1 LTNSWKD
8 SVVDRFL
15 GLDLGG
21 TNIKVAVIEKSG
33 NAWKVIKEEDV
44 PTEADKGPAHVVS
57 RLAEIAANKQKEF
70 SNLSGVG
77 VAVPGL
83 FNADGTIELFPNLPG
98 AWRGFQALEPIRK
111 ATNLPTAIINDAR
124 SFTLGEAIM
133 GAALGK
139 RTVACFVMGTGVG
152 GGVVI
157 DGKIHLGASG
167 AAGEIAHQIIKFDG
181 PMCGCGAQGCAEP
194 LTNSSAIAKLA
205 GTKTAE
211 EAYKNA
217 VAGDEK
223 ALAAFKE
230 VAYWI
235 AITLT
240 NIMVVL
246 APDTIVIGGGVAQS
260 GDILLNE
267 IRSAMHTRAHL
278 YPTSDINIVPA
289 TLGFYA
295 GSIGAALYGAIT
307 AGAQLSL
314 ISTT

>member
-1 LTNSWKD
+1 M
-8 SVVDRFL
+8 DRFL

-33 NAWKVIKEEDV
+33 DSWKVIKEEDV

-57 RLAEIAANKQKEF
+57 RLAEIAAKKQKEF

-194 LTNSSAIAKLA
+194 LTNSAAVAKLA

-260 GDILLNE
+260 GDILLKE
-267 IRSAMHTRAHL
+267 IRTAMHERAHL
-278 YPTSDINIVPA
+278 YPASDINIVPA

>member
-1 LTNSWKD
+1 M
-8 SVVDRFL
+8 DRFL

-33 NAWKVIKEEDV
+33 DSWKVIKEEDV

-57 RLAEIAANKQKEF
+57 RLAEIAANKHKEF

-181 PMCGCGAQGCAEP
+181 PICGCGAQGCAEP
-194 LTNSSAIAKLA
+194 LTNSAAVAKLA

-260 GDILLNE
+260 GDILLKE
-267 IRSAMHTRAHL
+267 IRTAMHERAHL
-278 YPTSDINIVPA
+278 YPASDINIVPA

>member
-1 LTNSWKD
+1 MSK
-8 SVVDRFL
+8 FL

-21 TNIKVAVIEKSG
+21 TNIKVAVIEKTG
-33 NAWKVIKEEDV
+33 NTSKVINEEDV
-44 PTEADKGPAHVVS
+44 PTQADKGPAHVVS
-57 RLAEIAANKQKEF
+57 CLAKIAARKQKEF
-70 SNLSGVG
+70 SDLSGVG

-98 AWRGFQALEPIRK
+98 AWHGFQALEPIRS
-111 ATNLPTAIINDAR
+111 ATKLPTAIINDAR
-124 SFTLGEAIM
+124 AFTLGEAIM

-139 RTVACFVMGTGVG
+139 KVVACLVIGTGVG
-152 GGVVI
+152 GGIVI
-157 DGKIHLGASG
+157 DGKIQLGANG
-167 AAGEIAHQIIKFDG
+167 VAGEIAHQIVKFEG

-194 LTNSSAIAKLA
+194 LTNSAAIAKLA

-246 APDTIVIGGGVAQS
+246 APDTIIIGGGVAQS
-260 GDILLNE
+260 GDILLKE
-267 IRSAMHTRAHL
+267 IRSAMHERAHL
-278 YPTSDINIVPA
+278 FQASDINIVPA

>member
-1 LTNSWKD
+1 VT
-8 SVVDRFL
+8 RFL

-33 NAWKVIKEEDV
+33 DSWKVIKEEDV
-44 PTEADKGPAHVVS
+44 PTEADRGPAHVVS
-57 RLAEIAANKQKEF
+57 RLAEIAAKKQQEF

-181 PMCGCGAQGCAEP
+181 PVCGCGAKGCAEP

-260 GDILLNE
+260 GDILLKE
-267 IRSAMHTRAHL
+267 IRTAMHERAHL
-278 YPTSDINIVPA
+278 YPASDINIVPA

>member
-1 LTNSWKD
+1 MNSWKD
-8 SVVDRFL
+8 SVVTRFL

-33 NAWKVIKEEDV
+33 DSWKVIKEEDV

-139 RTVACFVMGTGVG
+139 RTGACFVMGTGVG

-194 LTNSSAIAKLA
+194 LTNSAAVAKLA

-260 GDILLNE
+260 GDILLKE
-267 IRSAMHTRAHL
+267 IRTAMHERAHL
-278 YPTSDINIVPA
+278 YPASDINIVPA

>member
-1 LTNSWKD
+1 MT
-8 SVVDRFL
+8 RFL

-83 FNADGTIELFPNLPG
+83 FNSDGTIELFPNLPG

-260 GDILLNE
+260 GDILLKE
-267 IRSAMHTRAHL
+267 IRTAMHERAYL
-278 YPTSDINIVPA
+278 YPESDINIVPA

>member
-1 LTNSWKD
+1 M
-8 SVVDRFL
+8 DRFL

-33 NAWKVIKEEDV
+33 DSWKVIKEEDV

-181 PMCGCGAQGCAEP
+181 PICGCGAQGCAEP

-260 GDILLNE
+260 GDILLKE
-267 IRSAMHTRAHL
+267 IRTAMHERAHL

>member
-1 LTNSWKD
+1 MT
-8 SVVDRFL
+8 RFL

-83 FNADGTIELFPNLPG
+83 FNSDGTIELFPNLPG

-217 VAGDEK
+217 VGGDEK

-260 GDILLNE
+260 GDILLKE
-267 IRSAMHTRAHL
+267 IRTAMHERAYL
-278 YPTSDINIVPA
+278 YPASDINIVPA

>member
-1 LTNSWKD
+1 VT
-8 SVVDRFL
+8 RFL

-33 NAWKVIKEEDV
+33 DSWKVIKEEDV

-181 PMCGCGAQGCAEP
+181 PVCGCGAQGCAEP

-217 VAGDEK
+217 LAGDEK

-260 GDILLNE
+260 GDILLKE
-267 IRSAMHTRAHL
+267 IRTAMQERAYL
-278 YPTSDINIVPA
+278 YPASDINIVPA

>member
-1 LTNSWKD
+1 MNSWKD
-8 SVVDRFL
+8 SVVTRFL

-21 TNIKVAVIEKSG
+21 TNIKVAVIEKDG
-33 NAWKVIKEEDV
+33 QTWKVIKEEDV

-181 PMCGCGAQGCAEP
+181 PLCGCGAQGCAEP

>member
-1 LTNSWKD
+1 M
-8 SVVDRFL
+8 DRFL

-33 NAWKVIKEEDV
+33 DSWKVIKEEDV

-181 PMCGCGAQGCAEP
+181 PICGCGAQGCAEP
-194 LTNSSAIAKLA
+194 LTNSAAVAKLA

-260 GDILLNE
+260 GDILLKE
-267 IRSAMHTRAHL
+267 IRTAMQERAYL
-278 YPTSDINIVPA
+278 YPASDINIVPA

>member
-1 LTNSWKD
+1 
-8 SVVDRFL
+8 
-15 GLDLGG
+15 
-21 TNIKVAVIEKSG
+21 
-33 NAWKVIKEEDV
+33 
-44 PTEADKGPAHVVS
+44 
-57 RLAEIAANKQKEF
+57 
-70 SNLSGVG
+70 
-77 VAVPGL
+77 
-83 FNADGTIELFPNLPG
+83 
-98 AWRGFQALEPIRK
+98 
-111 ATNLPTAIINDAR
+111 
-124 SFTLGEAIM
+124 M

-181 PMCGCGAQGCAEP
+181 PICGCGAQGCAEP

-260 GDILLNE
+260 GDILLKE
-267 IRSAMHTRAHL
+267 IRTAMQERAYL
-278 YPTSDINIVPA
+278 YPASDINIVPA

>member
-1 LTNSWKD
+1 MNSWKD

-21 TNIKVAVIEKSG
+21 TNIKVAVIEKDG
-33 NAWKVIKEEDV
+33 QTWKVINEEDV

-57 RLAEIAANKQKEF
+57 RLAEIAARKQKEF
-70 SNLSGVG
+70 TGLSGVG

-83 FNADGTIELFPNLPG
+83 FNSDGTIELFPNLPG
-98 AWRGFQALEPIRK
+98 AWRGFQALEPVRS

-124 SFTLGEAIM
+124 AFTLGEAIM

-181 PMCGCGAQGCAEP
+181 PICGCGAQGCAEP
-194 LTNSSAIAKLA
+194 LTNSAAIAKLA

-211 EAYKNA
+211 DAYKNA
-217 VAGDEK
+217 LAGDEK
-223 ALAAFKE
+223 AIAAFKE

>member
-1 LTNSWKD
+1 MNSWKD
-8 SVVDRFL
+8 SVVTRFL

-21 TNIKVAVIEKSG
+21 TNIKVAVIEKDG
-33 NAWKVIKEEDV
+33 QTWKVINEEDV

-57 RLAEIAANKQKEF
+57 RLAEIAAKKQKEF
-70 SNLSGVG
+70 TGLSGVG

-83 FNADGTIELFPNLPG
+83 FNSDGTIELFPNLPG
-98 AWRGFQALEPIRK
+98 AWRGFQALEPVRS

-124 SFTLGEAIM
+124 AFTLGEAIM

-139 RTVACFVMGTGVG
+139 KTVACFVLGTGVG

-181 PMCGCGAQGCAEP
+181 PICGCGAQGCAEP
-194 LTNSSAIAKLA
+194 LTNSAAIAKLA

-217 VAGDEK
+217 LAGDEK
-223 ALAAFKE
+223 AIAAFKE

-267 IRSAMHTRAHL
+267 IRTAMHTRAHL

>member
-1 LTNSWKD
+1 MT
-8 SVVDRFL
+8 RFL

-33 NAWKVIKEEDV
+33 DSWKVIKEEDV

-246 APDTIVIGGGVAQS
+246 SPDTIVIGGGVAQS

-267 IRSAMHTRAHL
+267 IRTAMHERAHL
-278 YPTSDINIVPA
+278 YPASDINIVPA

>member
-1 LTNSWKD
+1 VT
-8 SVVDRFL
+8 RFL

-33 NAWKVIKEEDV
+33 DSWKVIKEEDV

-194 LTNSSAIAKLA
+194 LTNSAAVAKLA

-260 GDILLNE
+260 GDILLKE
-267 IRSAMHTRAHL
+267 IRTAMHERAHL
-278 YPTSDINIVPA
+278 YPASDINIVPA

>member
-1 LTNSWKD
+1 M
-8 SVVDRFL
+8 DRFL

-33 NAWKVIKEEDV
+33 DSWKVIKEEDV

-194 LTNSSAIAKLA
+194 LTNSAAVAKLA

-260 GDILLNE
+260 GDILLKE
-267 IRSAMHTRAHL
+267 IRTAMHERAHL
-278 YPTSDINIVPA
+278 YPASDINIVPA

>member
-1 LTNSWKD
+1 
-8 SVVDRFL
+8 VDRFL

-33 NAWKVIKEEDV
+33 DSWKVIKEEDV

-260 GDILLNE
+260 GDILLKE
-267 IRSAMHTRAHL
+267 IRTAMHERAHL

>member
-1 LTNSWKD
+1 M
-8 SVVDRFL
+8 DRFL

-33 NAWKVIKEEDV
+33 DSWKVIKEEDV

-260 GDILLNE
+260 GDILLKE
-267 IRSAMHTRAHL
+267 IRTAMHERAHL

>member
-1 LTNSWKD
+1 
-8 SVVDRFL
+8 VDRFL

-33 NAWKVIKEEDV
+33 DSWKVIKEEDV

-181 PMCGCGAQGCAEP
+181 PICGCGAQGCAEP

-260 GDILLNE
+260 GDILLKE
-267 IRSAMHTRAHL
+267 IRTAMHERAHL

>member
-1 LTNSWKD
+1 M
-8 SVVDRFL
+8 DRFL

-21 TNIKVAVIEKSG
+21 TNIKVAVIEKTG
-33 NAWKVIKEEDV
+33 ETWKVIKEEDV

-181 PMCGCGAQGCAEP
+181 PICGCGAQGCAEP
-194 LTNSSAIAKLA
+194 LTNSAAVAKLA

-260 GDILLNE
+260 GDILLKE
-267 IRSAMHTRAHL
+267 IRTAMQERAYL
-278 YPTSDINIVPA
+278 YPASDINIVPA

>member
-1 LTNSWKD
+1 MT
-8 SVVDRFL
+8 RFL

-33 NAWKVIKEEDV
+33 DSWKVIKEEDV

-181 PMCGCGAQGCAEP
+181 PICGCGAQGCAEP
-194 LTNSSAIAKLA
+194 LTNSAAVAKLA

-260 GDILLNE
+260 GDILLKE
-267 IRSAMHTRAHL
+267 IRTAMHERAHL
-278 YPTSDINIVPA
+278 YPASDINIVPA

>member
-1 LTNSWKD
+1 MNSWKD
-8 SVVDRFL
+8 SVVTRFL

-33 NAWKVIKEEDV
+33 DSWKVIKEEDV

-181 PMCGCGAQGCAEP
+181 PICGCGAQGCAEP
-194 LTNSSAIAKLA
+194 LTNSAAVAKLA

-260 GDILLNE
+260 GDILLKE
-267 IRSAMHTRAHL
+267 IRTAMHERAHL
-278 YPTSDINIVPA
+278 YPASDINIVPA

>member
-1 LTNSWKD
+1 MNSWKD
-8 SVVDRFL
+8 SVVTRFL

-21 TNIKVAVIEKSG
+21 TNIKVAVIEKDG
-33 NAWKVIKEEDV
+33 QTWKVINEEDV

-57 RLAEIAANKQKEF
+57 RLAEIAAKKQKEF
-70 SNLSGVG
+70 TGLSGVG

-83 FNADGTIELFPNLPG
+83 FNSDGTIELFPNLPG
-98 AWRGFQALEPIRK
+98 AWRGFQALEPVRS

-124 SFTLGEAIM
+124 AFTLGEAIM

-139 RTVACFVMGTGVG
+139 RTVACFVLGTGVG

-167 AAGEIAHQIIKFDG
+167 AAGEIAHQIVKFDG
-181 PMCGCGAQGCAEP
+181 PLCGCGAQGCAEP
-194 LTNSSAIAKLA
+194 LTNSAALAKLA

-217 VAGDEK
+217 LAGDEK
-223 ALAAFKE
+223 AIAAFKE

-267 IRSAMHTRAHL
+267 IRTAMHTRAHL

>member
-1 LTNSWKD
+1 
-8 SVVDRFL
+8 VDRFL

-33 NAWKVIKEEDV
+33 NVWKVIKEEDV

-194 LTNSSAIAKLA
+194 LTNSAAVAKLA

-260 GDILLNE
+260 GDILLKE
-267 IRSAMHTRAHL
+267 IRTAMHERAHL

>member
-1 LTNSWKD
+1 MNSWKD
-8 SVVDRFL
+8 SVVTRFL

-21 TNIKVAVIEKSG
+21 TNIKVAVIEKDG
-33 NAWKVIKEEDV
+33 QTWKVINEEDV

-57 RLAEIAANKQKEF
+57 RLAEIAARKQKEF
-70 SNLSGVG
+70 TGLSGVG

-83 FNADGTIELFPNLPG
+83 FNSDGTIELFPNLPG
-98 AWRGFQALEPIRK
+98 AWRGFQALEPVRS

-124 SFTLGEAIM
+124 AFTLGEAIM

-181 PMCGCGAQGCAEP
+181 PICGCGAQGCAEP
-194 LTNSSAIAKLA
+194 LTNSAAIAKLA

-217 VAGDEK
+217 LAGDEK
-223 ALAAFKE
+223 AIAAFKE

>member
-1 LTNSWKD
+1 MSK
-8 SVVDRFL
+8 FL

-21 TNIKVAVIEKSG
+21 TNIKVAVIEKAG
-33 NAWKVIKEEDV
+33 NTWKVINEEDV
-44 PTEADKGPAHVVS
+44 PTQAENGPAHVVS
-57 RLAEIAANKQKEF
+57 RLAEIAARKQKEF
-70 SNLSGVG
+70 SDLSGVG

-83 FNADGTIELFPNLPG
+83 FNADGTIGLFPNLPG
-98 AWRGFQALEPIRK
+98 DWPGFQALEPIRS

-124 SFTLGEAIM
+124 AFTLGEAIM

-139 RTVACFVMGTGVG
+139 KVVACLVIGTGVG
-152 GGVVI
+152 GGIVI
-157 DGKIHLGASG
+157 DGKIHLGANG
-167 AAGEIAHQIIKFDG
+167 AAGEIAHQIVKFDG
-181 PMCGCGAQGCAEP
+181 PLCGCGARGCAEP
-194 LTNSSAIAKLA
+194 LTNSAAIATLA

-246 APDTIVIGGGVAQS
+246 VPDTVIIGGGVAQS
-260 GDILLNE
+260 GDILLKE
-267 IRSAMHTRAHL
+267 IRIAMQERAHL
-278 YPTSDINIVPA
+278 YPVSDINVVPA

>member
-1 LTNSWKD
+1 MT
-8 SVVDRFL
+8 RFL

-33 NAWKVIKEEDV
+33 DSWKVIKEEDV

-181 PMCGCGAQGCAEP
+181 PICGCGAQGCAEP
-194 LTNSSAIAKLA
+194 LTNSAAIAKLA

-211 EAYKNA
+211 AAYKNA

-260 GDILLNE
+260 GDILLKE
-267 IRSAMHTRAHL
+267 IRTAMHERAHL
-278 YPTSDINIVPA
+278 YPASDINIVPA

>member
-1 LTNSWKD
+1 
-8 SVVDRFL
+8 
-15 GLDLGG
+15 
-21 TNIKVAVIEKSG
+21 
-33 NAWKVIKEEDV
+33 
-44 PTEADKGPAHVVS
+44 
-57 RLAEIAANKQKEF
+57 
-70 SNLSGVG
+70 
-77 VAVPGL
+77 VPGL
-83 FNADGTIELFPNLPG
+83 FNADGTIGLFPNLPG
-98 AWRGFQALEPIRK
+98 DWPGFQALEPIRS

-124 SFTLGEAIM
+124 AFTLGEAIM

-139 RTVACFVMGTGVG
+139 KVVACLVIGTGVG
-152 GGVVI
+152 GGIVI
-157 DGKIHLGASG
+157 DGKIQLGANG
-167 AAGEIAHQIIKFDG
+167 AAGEIAHQIVKFDG
-181 PMCGCGAQGCAEP
+181 PLCGCGARGCAEP
-194 LTNSSAIAKLA
+194 LTNSAAIASLA

-230 VAYWI
+230 VAHWI

-246 APDTIVIGGGVAQS
+246 VPDTIIIGGGVAQS
-260 GDILLNE
+260 GDILLKE
-267 IRSAMHTRAHL
+267 IRIAMQERAHL
-278 YPTSDINIVPA
+278 YPVSDINVVPA

>member
-1 LTNSWKD
+1 VSK
-8 SVVDRFL
+8 FL

-21 TNIKVAVIEKSG
+21 TNIKVAVIEKTS
-33 NAWKVIKEEDV
+33 NAWTVINEEDV
-44 PTEADKGPAHVVS
+44 PTQAEKGPAHVVS
-57 RLAEIAANKQKEF
+57 RLAEIAAKKQQEF
-70 SNLSGVG
+70 SDLSGVG

-98 AWRGFQALEPIRK
+98 AWRGFQALEPIRS

-124 SFTLGEAIM
+124 AFTLGEAIM

-139 RTVACFVMGTGVG
+139 KVVACLVIGTGVG

-157 DGKIHLGASG
+157 DGKIQLGANG

-194 LTNSSAIAKLA
+194 LTNSAAIAKLA

-246 APDTIVIGGGVAQS
+246 APDTIIIGGGVAQS

-267 IRSAMHTRAHL
+267 IRAAMHERAHL
-278 YPTSDINIVPA
+278 YDVSEINIVPA

-295 GSIGAALYGAIT
+295 GSIGAGLYGAIT

>member
-1 LTNSWKD
+1 MT
-8 SVVDRFL
+8 RFL

-33 NAWKVIKEEDV
+33 DSWKVIKEEDV

-57 RLAEIAANKQKEF
+57 SLSEIAANKQKEF

-98 AWRGFQALEPIRK
+98 AWRGFQALEPIRS

-194 LTNSSAIAKLA
+194 LTNSAAIAKLA

-260 GDILLNE
+260 GDILLKE
-267 IRSAMHTRAHL
+267 IRTAMHERAHL
-278 YPTSDINIVPA
+278 YPASDINIVPA

>member
-1 LTNSWKD
+1 MNSWKD
-8 SVVDRFL
+8 SVVTRFL

-21 TNIKVAVIEKSG
+21 TNIKVAVIEKDG
-33 NAWKVIKEEDV
+33 QTWKVINEEDV

-57 RLAEIAANKQKEF
+57 RLAEIAAKKQKEF
-70 SNLSGVG
+70 TGLSGVG

-83 FNADGTIELFPNLPG
+83 FNSDGTIELFPNLPG
-98 AWRGFQALEPIRK
+98 AWRGFQALEPVRS

-124 SFTLGEAIM
+124 AFTLGEAIM

-139 RTVACFVMGTGVG
+139 RTVACFVLGTGVG

-167 AAGEIAHQIIKFDG
+167 AAGEIAHQIVKFDG
-181 PMCGCGAQGCAEP
+181 PLCGCGAQGCAEP
-194 LTNSSAIAKLA
+194 LTNSAALAKLA

-217 VAGDEK
+217 LAGDEK
-223 ALAAFKE
+223 AIAAFKE

-267 IRSAMHTRAHL
+267 IRTAMHARAHL

>member
-1 LTNSWKD
+1 M
-8 SVVDRFL
+8 DRFL

-33 NAWKVIKEEDV
+33 DSWKVIKEEDV

-181 PMCGCGAQGCAEP
+181 PICGCGAQGCAEP
-194 LTNSSAIAKLA
+194 LTNSAAIAKLA

-260 GDILLNE
+260 GDILLKE
-267 IRSAMHTRAHL
+267 IRTAMHERAHL
-278 YPTSDINIVPA
+278 YPASDINIVPA

>member
-1 LTNSWKD
+1 MNSWKD
-8 SVVDRFL
+8 SVVTRFL

-21 TNIKVAVIEKSG
+21 TNIKVAVIEKTGDS
-33 NAWKVIKEEDV
+33 WKVIKEEDV

-181 PMCGCGAQGCAEP
+181 PICGCGAQGCAEP

-260 GDILLNE
+260 GDILLKE
-267 IRSAMHTRAHL
+267 IRTAMQERAYL
-278 YPTSDINIVPA
+278 YPATDINIVPA

>member
-1 LTNSWKD
+1 M
-8 SVVDRFL
+8 DRFL

-33 NAWKVIKEEDV
+33 NSWKVIKEEDV

-260 GDILLNE
+260 GDILLKE
-267 IRSAMHTRAHL
+267 IRTAMHERAHL

>member
-1 LTNSWKD
+1 MT
-8 SVVDRFL
+8 RFL

-33 NAWKVIKEEDV
+33 DSWKVIKEEDV

-194 LTNSSAIAKLA
+194 LTNSAAIAKLA

-260 GDILLNE
+260 GDILLKE
-267 IRSAMHTRAHL
+267 IRTAMHERAHL
-278 YPTSDINIVPA
+278 YPASDINIVPA